1 MLEKQAIYK
10 LVDPSLRNCYV
21 DQEVYRM
28 LQCSSLC
35 IGRDPHLR
43 PRMSQV
49 GKSIKIT
56 FPSYHFSILML
67 ILVTRLYSGSC
78 ILLYVGAEDA
88 GR

>member
-1 MLEKQAIYK
+1 
-10 LVDPSLRNCYV
+10 
-21 DQEVYRM
+21 
-28 LQCSSLC
+28 
-35 IGRDPHLR
+35 
-43 PRMSQV
+43 MSQV